1 MTVSN
6 FGAAFY
12 TIGDGS
18 IEKLREYQNERV
30 GLVVDENIVKALG
43 LDQVLYR
50 DIFADTEYRVLC
62 NVPAEPT
69 IAMLEEPIRETRKF
83 DPDRIIGI
91 GGGAVMDT
99 AKALWVFAECP
110 DLRCPKR
117 TGGSS
122 LR

>member
-43 LDQVLYR
+43 LHNSDAMRCLQAVHGYGLLLK
-50 DIFADTEYRVLC
+50 IFF
-62 NVPAEPT
+62 P
-69 IAMLEEPIRETRKF
+69 
-83 DPDRIIGI
+83 
-91 GGGAVMDT
+91 
-99 AKALWVFAECP
+99 
-110 DLRCPKR
+110 
-117 TGGSS
+117 
-122 LR
+122 